1 MEEMKTTIIA
11 DLEKYAYKL
20 PVKPAVCDKKRQLT
34 YEELLFRV
42 KREAAILQEHGVK
55 RADKIAV
62 LAVSGIEYVLSYL
75 AIQYLGAITVPIDKS
90 LGLAAMA
97 QICEQTQARLFLT
110 NERQKPENIPFLS
123 LKDTMQAVF
132 ADDKDTTASVTVE
145 NPFYPTDFEQPS
157 EMLFTSGTT
166 GVPKGVVLSYR
177 AISASMQNTSQGN
190 GLKETDVMLLPLPL
204 GHSFGM
210 RVLRACIHVGA
221 TIVLQN
227 GFAFARDTQNSI
239 DTFGCTAMA
248 CVPASLGVM
257 ELQMKEHL
265 PEILGKLRYIEF
277 GAGSLSPQKKRE
289 LMEHLPK
296 TEIHNTWGSTET
308 GGAVFLNLAKNPEK
322 YQSIGKPLESV
333 TVRIQNTDGTT
344 VTGYGSEAVGRMQ
357 LKGDLEMSGYW
368 KREPETAAALVDGW
382 LVTNDLVYRDEDG
395 FIYMLGRADDMI
407 NTGGEKVS
415 PVEVENVASGY
426 DEVAEC
432 ACVGVA
438 DPKGI
443 LGEIVVLFV
452 VPKAGHFDEAGMT
465 KFLSKRL
472 ERFKIPQ
479 AYVLLEKLPRNRMQK
494 LDRRALK
501 TIWKEKE
508 ESRLNESHSEEK
520 NLQEPSGSVP
530 FLQTQKESESLAQAV
545 ISCIKNRHSV
555 RQFEDRPVPKEL
567 LDTIIECGIYAPSGK
582 NMQTWRFT
590 VLTDEKQIHQWK
602 ELISSRAAEHK
613 VRVSGFENPAA
624 LILIS
629 NDIRNKNGAQDS
641 SCAAENIMLAANA
654 YGLGSVWINALLT
667 MCDDEEIRNQLKAW
681 GIPDRH
687 QVWAMIA
694 LGYPKGEAK
703 SPKRNLDVVHYV
715 K

>member
-11 DLEKYAYKL
+11 DLEKYAHEL
-20 PVKPAVCDKKRQLT
+20 PGKPAVCDKKRQLT
-34 YEELLFRV
+34 YQELLFKV
-42 KREAAILQEHGVK
+42 KREAAILQEHGV
-55 RADKIAV
+55 RCTDKIAV
-62 LAVSGIEYVLSYL
+62 LAVSGIEYVVSYL
-75 AIQYLGAITVPIDKS
+75 AIQYLGAVTVPLDKS
-90 LGLAAMA
+90 LGLAAME
-97 QICEQTQARLFLT
+97 QICEQTRVRLCLT
-110 NERQKPENIPFLS
+110 NERQRPAQVPFLS
-123 LKDTMQAVF
+123 LKEIMQDVF
-132 ADDKDTTASVTVE
+132 EDESIQSLDEKLQKISYK
-145 NPFYPTDFEQPS
+145 YPNDFEQPS

-166 GVPKGVVLSYR
+166 GMPKGVVLSYR
-177 AISASMQNTSQGN
+177 AISASMENTSEGN

-210 RVLRACIHVGA
+210 RVLRACIHMGA

-227 GFAFARDTQNSI
+227 GFTFARDTQRSI

-248 CVPASLGVM
+248 AVPASLGVM
-257 ELQMKEHL
+257 ELQMKKQL

-289 LMEHLPK
+289 LMESLPN
-296 TEIHNTWGSTET
+296 TEIHNTWGSTE
-308 GGAVFLNLAKNPEK
+308 
-322 YQSIGKPLESV
+322 
-333 TVRIQNTDGTT
+333 
-344 VTGYGSEAVGRMQ
+344 
-357 LKGDLEMSGYW
+357 
-368 KREPETAAALVDGW
+368 
-382 LVTNDLVYRDEDG
+382 
-395 FIYMLGRADDMI
+395 
-407 NTGGEKVS
+407 TGGEKVS

-426 DEVAEC
+426 EQAAEC

-452 VPKAGHFDEAGMT
+452 VPKAGQFDEAGMT
-465 KFLSKRL
+465 KFLSERL
-472 ERFKIPQ
+472 ERFKLPQ
-479 AYVLLEKLPRNRMQK
+479 AYVLLEELPRNRMQK

-501 TIWKEKE
+501 TIWQERK
-508 ESRLNESHSEEK
+508 ESRAEE
-520 NLQEPSGSVP
+520 QSP
-530 FLQTQKESESLAQAV
+530 KESSASSANDAGDTFAQSV
-545 ISCIKNRHSV
+545 ISCIKSRHSV
-555 RQFEDRPVPKEL
+555 RRFEDRPVPQEL

-590 VLTDEKQIHQWK
+590 VLTDKKQICQWK
-602 ELISSRAAEHK
+602 EIVISRAAEHK

-624 LILIS
+624 LVLIS

-667 MCDDEEIRNQLKAW
+667 MCDDEEIRNQLKQW
-681 GIPDRH
+681 GIPERH

-694 LGYPKGEAK
+694 LGYPEGEAK
-703 SPKRNLDVVHYV
+703 SPKRNLDVVSYV

>member
-11 DLEKYAYKL
+11 DLEKYAHEL
-20 PVKPAVCDKKRQLT
+20 PGKPAVCDKKRQLT
-34 YEELLFRV
+34 YQELLFKV
-42 KREAAILQEHGVK
+42 KREAAILKEHGV
-55 RADKIAV
+55 RCTDKIAV
-62 LAVSGIEYVLSYL
+62 LAVSGIEYVVSYL
-75 AIQYLGAITVPIDKS
+75 AIQYLGAVTVPLDKS
-90 LGLAAMA
+90 LGLAAME
-97 QICEQTQARLFLT
+97 QICEQTQVRLCLT
-110 NERQKPENIPFLS
+110 NERQRPAQVPFLYLKEIMQDVFEDESIQS
-123 LKDTMQAVF
+123 LDEKLQ
-132 ADDKDTTASVTVE
+132 KISYK
-145 NPFYPTDFEQPS
+145 YPNDFEQPS

-177 AISASMQNTSQGN
+177 AISASMENTSQGN

-210 RVLRACIHVGA
+210 RVLRACIHMGA

-227 GFAFARDTQNSI
+227 GFTFARDTQRSI

-248 CVPASLGVM
+248 AVPASLGVM
-257 ELQMKEHL
+257 ELQMKKQL

-289 LMEHLPK
+289 LMESLPN

-333 TVRIQNTDGTT
+333 TVRIQNTDGMT
-344 VTGYGSEAVGRMQ
+344 VTGYGPEAVGRMQ

-395 FIYMLGRADDMI
+395 FVYMLGRADDMI

-415 PVEVENVASGY
+415 PVEVENAASGY
-426 DEVAEC
+426 EQAAEC

-452 VPKAGHFDEAGMT
+452 VPKAGRFDEAGMT
-465 KFLSKRL
+465 KFLSERL
-472 ERFKIPQ
+472 ERFKLPQ
-479 AYVLLEKLPRNRMQK
+479 AYVLLEELPRNRMQK

-501 TIWKEKE
+501 TIWQERK
-508 ESRLNESHSEEK
+508 ESRAEE
-520 NLQEPSGSVP
+520 QSP
-530 FLQTQKESESLAQAV
+530 KESSASSANDAGDTFAQSV
-545 ISCIKNRHSV
+545 ISCIKSRHSV
-555 RQFEDRPVPKEL
+555 RRFEDRPVPQEL

-590 VLTDEKQIHQWK
+590 VLTDKKQICHWK
-602 ELISSRAAEHK
+602 ELVISRAAEHK

-624 LILIS
+624 LVLIS

-667 MCDDEEIRNQLKAW
+667 MCDDEEIRNQLKQW
-681 GIPDRH
+681 GIPERH

-694 LGYPKGEAK
+694 LGYPEGEAK

>member
-1 MEEMKTTIIA
+1 ME
-11 DLEKYAYKL
+11 
-20 PVKPAVCDKKRQLT
+20 
-34 YEELLFRV
+34 
-42 KREAAILQEHGVK
+42 
-55 RADKIAV
+55 
-62 LAVSGIEYVLSYL
+62 
-75 AIQYLGAITVPIDKS
+75 
-90 LGLAAMA
+90 
-97 QICEQTQARLFLT
+97 QICEQTRVRLCLT
-110 NERQKPENIPFLS
+110 NERQRPAQVPFLS
-123 LKDTMQAVF
+123 LKEIMQDVF
-132 ADDKDTTASVTVE
+132 EDESIQSLDEKLQKISYK
-145 NPFYPTDFEQPS
+145 YPNDFEQPS

-166 GVPKGVVLSYR
+166 GMPKGVVLSYR
-177 AISASMQNTSQGN
+177 AISASMENTSEGN

-210 RVLRACIHVGA
+210 RVLRACIHMGA

-227 GFAFARDTQNSI
+227 GFTFARDTQRSI

-248 CVPASLGVM
+248 AVPASLGVM
-257 ELQMKEHL
+257 ELQMKKQL

-289 LMEHLPK
+289 LMESLPN

-333 TVRIQNTDGTT
+333 TVRIQNTDGMT
-344 VTGYGSEAVGRMQ
+344 VTGYGPEAVGRMQ

-395 FIYMLGRADDMI
+395 FVYMLGRADDMI

-426 DEVAEC
+426 EQAAEC

-452 VPKAGHFDEAGMT
+452 VPKAGQFDEAGMT
-465 KFLSKRL
+465 KFLSERL
-472 ERFKIPQ
+472 ERFKLHQ
-479 AYVLLEKLPRNRMQK
+479 AYVLLEELPRNRMQK

-501 TIWKEKE
+501 TIWQERK
-508 ESRLNESHSEEK
+508 ESRAEE
-520 NLQEPSGSVP
+520 QSP
-530 FLQTQKESESLAQAV
+530 KESSASSANDAGDTFAQSV
-545 ISCIKNRHSV
+545 ISCIKSRHSV
-555 RQFEDRPVPKEL
+555 RRFEDRPVPQEL

-590 VLTDEKQIHQWK
+590 VLTDKKQICQWK
-602 ELISSRAAEHK
+602 EIVISRAAEHK

-624 LILIS
+624 LVLIS

-667 MCDDEEIRNQLKAW
+667 MCDDEEIRNQLKQW
-681 GIPDRH
+681 GIPERH

-694 LGYPKGEAK
+694 LGYPEGEAK
-703 SPKRNLDVVHYV
+703 SPKRNLDVVSYV

>member
-1 MEEMKTTIIA
+1 MKEMKTTIIA
-11 DLEKYAYKL
+11 DLEKYAHEL
-20 PVKPAVCDKKRQLT
+20 PGKPAVCDKKRQLT
-34 YEELLFRV
+34 YQELLFRV
-42 KREAAILQEHGVK
+42 KKEAAILQEHGVK

-62 LAVSGIEYVLSYL
+62 LAVSGTEYVISYL
-75 AIQYLGAITVPIDKS
+75 AIQYLGAVTVPIDKS
-90 LGLAAMA
+90 LGLEAMA
-97 QICEQTQARLFLT
+97 QICEQTQASLLLT

-123 LKDTMQAVF
+123 LKETMQAVF
-132 ADDKDTTASVTVE
+132 ADDENASADKAVE
-145 NPFYPTDFEQPS
+145 KAFYPDDFEQPS

-177 AISASMQNTSQGN
+177 AISASMENTSQGN
-190 GLKETDVMLLPLPL
+190 GLKETDRMLLPLPL

-210 RVLRACIHVGA
+210 RVLRACIHMGA
-221 TIVLQN
+221 TVVLQN
-227 GFAFARDTQNSI
+227 GFAFARDTQRSI

-257 ELQMKEHL
+257 ELQMKEQL

-289 LMEHLPK
+289 LMKNLPN

-333 TVRIQNTDGTT
+333 TVRIQNTGGTT
-344 VTGYGSEAVGRMQ
+344 VTGYGPESVGRMQ

-395 FIYMLGRADDMI
+395 FVYMLGRADDMI

-426 DEVAEC
+426 EEAAEC

-452 VPKAGHFDEAGMT
+452 VPKADHFDEAGMT
-465 KFLSKRL
+465 KFLSERL
-472 ERFKIPQ
+472 ERFKLPQ
-479 AYVLLEKLPRNRMQK
+479 AYVLLEELPRNRMQK

-508 ESRLNESHSEEK
+508 EKRLSDQSIEESSASTDQEEHETFA
-520 NLQEPSGSVP
+520 QSV
-530 FLQTQKESESLAQAV
+530 
-545 ISCIKNRHSV
+545 IRCIKDRHSV
-555 RQFEDRPVPKEL
+555 RRFEDRPIPQKL
-567 LDTIIECGIYAPSGK
+567 LETIIECGIYAPSGK

-590 VLTDEKQIHQWK
+590 VLTETSQIHQWK
-602 ELISSRAAEHK
+602 ELIVSRAAEHK

-629 NDIRNKNGAQDS
+629 NDIRNKNGAQDC

-654 YGLGSVWINALLT
+654 YGIGSVWLNALLT
-667 MCDDEEIRNQLKAW
+667 MCDDEEIRNQLQQW

-694 LGYPKGEAK
+694 LGYPQGEAK

>member
-1 MEEMKTTIIA
+1 MI
-11 DLEKYAYKL
+11 
-20 PVKPAVCDKKRQLT
+20 
-34 YEELLFRV
+34 
-42 KREAAILQEHGVK
+42 
-55 RADKIAV
+55 
-62 LAVSGIEYVLSYL
+62 S
-75 AIQYLGAITVPIDKS
+75 
-90 LGLAAMA
+90 
-97 QICEQTQARLFLT
+97 
-110 NERQKPENIPFLS
+110 
-123 LKDTMQAVF
+123 
-132 ADDKDTTASVTVE
+132 
-145 NPFYPTDFEQPS
+145 EQPS

-177 AISASMQNTSQGN
+177 AISASMENTSEGN

-210 RVLRACIHVGA
+210 RVLRACIHTGA

-227 GFAFARDTQNSI
+227 GFTFARDTQRSI
-239 DTFGCTAMA
+239 DIFGCTAMA
-248 CVPASLGVM
+248 AVPASLGVM
-257 ELQMKEHL
+257 ELQMKKQL

-289 LMEHLPK
+289 LMESLPN

-333 TVRIQNTDGTT
+333 TVRIQNTDGMT
-344 VTGYGSEAVGRMQ
+344 VTGYGPEAVGRMQ

-395 FIYMLGRADDMI
+395 FVYMLGRADDMI

-426 DEVAEC
+426 EQAAEC

-452 VPKAGHFDEAGMT
+452 VPKAGQFDEAGMT
-465 KFLSKRL
+465 KFLSERL
-472 ERFKIPQ
+472 ERFKLPQ
-479 AYVLLEKLPRNRMQK
+479 AYVLLEELPRNRMQK

-501 TIWKEKE
+501 TIWKERK
-508 ESRLNESHSEEK
+508 ESRAEE
-520 NLQEPSGSVP
+520 QSP
-530 FLQTQKESESLAQAV
+530 KESSNSSANDAGDTLAQSV
-545 ISCIKNRHSV
+545 ISCIKSRHSV
-555 RQFEDRPVPKEL
+555 RRFEDRPVPQEL

-590 VLTDEKQIHQWK
+590 VLTDKKQICQWK
-602 ELISSRAAEHK
+602 ELVMSRAAEHK

-624 LILIS
+624 MILIS
-629 NDIRNKNGAQDS
+629 NDIRNKNGVQDS

-667 MCDDEEIRNQLKAW
+667 MCDDEEIRNQLKQW
-681 GIPDRH
+681 GIPERH

-694 LGYPKGEAK
+694 LGYPEGEAK